1 MAPSTEDRIRQYA
14 DNALLLL
21 ISRLAMMATPL
32 IAGLLVYLGG
42 FYLEARFDSAKSSIT
57 DLDQR
62 VRAVQDQSNKA
73 VLAITDLNKQNA
85 LTNQTV
91 SVNGVNVLAWQ
102 VTTSARL
109 DKMTDVLVSLSNSV
123 AGLTATVQA
132 MNK

>member
-1 MAPSTEDRIRQYA
+1 MAPSTEDRIRSYA
-14 DNALLLL
+14 DNAILLLF
-21 ISRLAMMATPL
+21 SRLAMAATPL
-32 IAGLLVYLGG
+32 IAALLVYLGG
-42 FYLEARFDSAKSSIT
+42 FYLEARFDGAKSSIA

-62 VRAVQDQSNKA
+62 VRTVQDQSNKA

-109 DKMTDVLVSLSNSV
+109 DKITDTLVSMSNSV
-123 AGLTATVQA
+123 AALNATVQA
-132 MNK
+132 MNR